1 MIAGIVIGIIS
12 VALCL
17 LAFSPFILAGKISL
31 AEEHAALVAHLHNRL
46 ADSNERERLLGEELK
61 KYTEMAKGDCK
72 ACMVRRGIVSSEREL
87 EIEAER

>member
-1 MIAGIVIGIIS
+1 MIAGIIVGVIVVIL
-12 VALCL
+12 ALC
-17 LAFSPFILAGKISL
+17 AFSPFILAGSSAQ
-31 AEEHAALVAHLHNRL
+31 AEERAALVAHLHNRL